1 MDQFT
6 IYTGDDNKDYR
17 NLKVAWKIPTIL
29 ERNSEI
35 TGFTIKYN
43 DTAEVRTVEPHYN
56 TTNYN
61 AIIIQ

>member
-43 DTAEVRTVEPHYN
+43 DTAEVSTVEPHCN
-56 TTNYN
+56 ITMPSL
-61 AIIIQ
+61 